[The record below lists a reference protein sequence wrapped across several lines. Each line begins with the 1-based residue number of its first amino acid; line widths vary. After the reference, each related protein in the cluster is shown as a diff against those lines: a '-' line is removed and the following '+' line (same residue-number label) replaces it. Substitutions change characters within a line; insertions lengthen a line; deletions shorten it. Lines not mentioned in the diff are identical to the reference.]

1 MLFARLYI
9 LGHPH
14 GISNM
19 ATPTAARMIKRTTP
33 IKLAIKEFLAT
44 TFNSSPLPAK
54 IQNVM
59 KPKMGTKK
67 LKM

>member
-1 MLFARLYI
+1 
-9 LGHPH
+9 
-14 GISNM
+14 M

-44 TFNSSPLPAK
+44 EFSSSPLPAK
-54 IQNVM
+54 IQKVM